1 MKIGAVYSIG
11 MTDDRFP
18 MGLAAKASLVILL
31 IVGLSAVA
39 MEAVD
44 RYYVQQVIQ
53 EHYQDEVMGV
63 VRQVGAGITARTD
76 FANQSARELE
86 LVKLRASRPDLVN
99 ISIYAL
105 SDLGLSLLAHAG
117 QSPAATFAQAP
128 PLAMHAIEKDLSLSD
143 RQSWATDHRLK
154 ITAPI
159 SVDGRRVGAAY
170 AEFSTLDFDNLLD
183 LIRRLS
189 FSLRLLTWLGVVLA
203 INFFVYLAVHRPTR
217 SLLSA
222 VKAVTSGNLTTT
234 VPVASRDEIGML
246 GQEFNRMVERIRLTT
261 EENAHLYE
269 KVKHANE
276 SLVRKVRD
284 ATAELR
290 QKNQE
295 LARTNEL
302 LSTVQREAARAQR
315 LSVIG
320 QLAASVAHK
329 IGTPLTALSGHI
341 QLLQEDPQLSAE
353 ARARLRTVEAQIDR
367 TIKIIQDLLIYARR
381 PELVKTILDVNESM
395 QECLALLRPEM
406 DRRKVDTILQCNSTL
421 GKVEGD
427 QQQLQEVFCNLI
439 ENALDAMPKG
449 GTLTI
454 RTAPTRLHRA
464 GEMSDQVAI
473 EIADTGQGIAPE
485 YTEKIF
491 EPFFTTKT
499 AGRGTGLG
507 LAIAHDTVKAHGGAI
522 HVHSELG
529 KGTHFQVLLPIA
541 KGVPDAG
548 SASRPGR

>member
-1 MKIGAVYSIG
+1 
-11 MTDDRFP
+11 
-18 MGLAAKASLVILL
+18 MGLAGKASLVILL

-39 MEAVD
+39 VEAVD
-44 RYYVQQVIQ
+44 RYYVQHVIQ

-63 VRQVGAGITARTD
+63 VRQVGAGITTRVD
-76 FANQSARELE
+76 FTNKAARELE
-86 LVKLRASRPDLVN
+86 LVKMRASRPDLVN

-105 SDLGLSLLAHAG
+105 SESGLTLLAHAG
-117 QSPAATFAQAP
+117 TAPTATLEQTPALADRTFA
-128 PLAMHAIEKDLSLSD
+128 EDRSLSD
-143 RQSWATDHRLK
+143 RQDWATDHRLK
-154 ITAPI
+154 IAAPI
-159 SVDGRRVGAAY
+159 SVNGQRVGSTY

-189 FSLRLLTWLGVVLA
+189 FTLRLLTWIGVVLA
-203 INFFVYLAVHRPTR
+203 INFFVYLAVHRPAR

-222 VKAVTSGNLTTT
+222 VRAVTSGNLTTT
-234 VPVASRDEIGML
+234 VPVSSRDEIGLL

-261 EENAHLYE
+261 EENTHLYE

-276 SLVRKVRD
+276 SLVRKVRE

-341 QLLQEDPQLSAE
+341 QLLQEDPQLSTE
-353 ARARLRTVEAQIDR
+353 ARARLRTVESQIDR

-381 PELVKTILDVNESM
+381 PELVKSLLDINESM
-395 QECLALLRPEM
+395 EECLALLRPEM
-406 DRRKVDTILQCNSTL
+406 ERRKVDTILQCNPAL

-439 ENALDAMPKG
+439 ENAMDAMPKG

-454 RTAPTRLHRA
+454 RTAPTRLRRA
-464 GEMSDQVAI
+464 GETSDQIAI
-473 EIADTGQGIAPE
+473 EIVDTGQGIAPE
-485 YTEKIF
+485 HTEKIF

-507 LAIAHDTVKAHGGAI
+507 LAIAHDTVKAHGGTI
-522 HVHSELG
+522 HVQSELG
-529 KGTHFQVLLPIA
+529 KGTRFQVLLPISE
-541 KGVPDAG
+541 GVADAR
-548 SASRPGR
+548 STSRPRR

>member
-1 MKIGAVYSIG
+1 
-11 MTDDRFP
+11 

-44 RYYVQQVIQ
+44 RYYVQHVIQ

-63 VRQVGAGITARTD
+63 VRQVGAGITARSD

-105 SDLGLSLLAHAG
+105 SELGLSLLAHAG
-117 QSPAATFAQAP
+117 QTPVAMLAQTPA
-128 PLAMHAIEKDLSLSD
+128 LAMRAIEQDLSLSD
-143 RQSWATDHRLK
+143 RQSWASDHRLK
-154 ITAPI
+154 IAAPI
-159 SVDGRRVGAAY
+159 SVDGRRVGATY
-170 AEFSTLDFDNLLD
+170 AEFSTLEFDNLLD

-189 FSLRLLTWLGVVLA
+189 FSLRLLTWIGVVLA
-203 INFFVYLAVHRPTR
+203 INFFVYLAVHRPAR

-222 VKAVTSGNLTTT
+222 VRAVTSGNLTTT

-269 KVKHANE
+269 KVKQAND
-276 SLVRKVRD
+276 SLVRKVRE

-302 LSTVQREAARAQR
+302 LSTVQREASRAQR
-315 LSVIG
+315 LSAIG

-381 PELVKTILDVNESM
+381 PELVKTCLDINESVE
-395 QECLALLRPEM
+395 ECLALLRPEM
-406 DRRKVDTILQCNSTL
+406 DRRNVDTILQCSPTL
-421 GKVEGD
+421 AKVEGD

-454 RTAPTRLHRA
+454 RTTATRLRRA
-464 GEMSDQVAI
+464 GEPSDQVAI

-485 YTEKIF
+485 HTDKIF

-507 LAIAHDTVKAHGGAI
+507 LAIAHDTVKAHGGTI
-522 HVHSELG
+522 HVHTELE
-529 KGTHFQVLLPIA
+529 KGTRFQVLLPVA
-541 KGVPDAG
+541 EGVLDAR
-548 SASRPGR
+548 SASHRGR

>member
-11 MTDDRFP
+11 MTDDRSR

-44 RYYVQQVIQ
+44 RYYVQHVIQ

-117 QSPAATFAQAP
+117 QAPAATFAQAP
-128 PLAMHAIEKDLSLSD
+128 PLAMQAIEQDLSLSD

-276 SLVRKVRD
+276 SLVRKVRE

-406 DRRKVDTILQCNSTL
+406 DRRKVDTILQCTTSL

-485 YTEKIF
+485 HTEKIF

>member
-1 MKIGAVYSIG
+1 
-11 MTDDRFP
+11 MTDDRSR

-44 RYYVQQVIQ
+44 RYYVQHVIQ

-117 QSPAATFAQAP
+117 QAPAATFAQAP
-128 PLAMHAIEKDLSLSD
+128 PLAMQAIEQDLSLSD

-276 SLVRKVRD
+276 SLVRKVRE

-406 DRRKVDTILQCNSTL
+406 DRRKVDTILQCTTSL

-485 YTEKIF
+485 HTEKIF